1 MVGGRGPT
9 LRRRRLA
16 SELRILRERAG
27 ITGEQAGAELGWSV
41 SKISRIETCQV
52 GVRARDLAALLD
64 LYGVSGNRRDA
75 LTELAR
81 TAALRG
87 WWDTYESIPTE
98 YANYISLESEA
109 RTIRCFSQTLIH
121 GLLQTE
127 DYAHAVIRA
136 ALIPF
141 APAAEIDRRVEV
153 RMTRQKILKQ
163 DPPLNVWMI
172 LDQAAL
178 YRVVGDRDIMRR
190 QCEFLIQ
197 QGELPNV
204 TIQILTSAVGAHPG
218 ATTPFSIL
226 AFPEVYDP
234 DVVYIETL
242 TSSLWI
248 ENDSEVH
255 RYSLAFDQLRAIAVS
270 PDESAELISQ
280 AAGRLQMERGP
291 ARHAQQ
297 PDRPRHPHL
306 AEESA
311 Q

>member
-1 MVGGRGPT
+1 
-9 LRRRRLA
+9 
-16 SELRILRERAG
+16 
-27 ITGEQAGAELGWSV
+27 
-41 SKISRIETCQV
+41 
-52 GVRARDLAALLD
+52 
-64 LYGVSGNRRDA
+64 
-75 LTELAR
+75 
-81 TAALRG
+81 
-87 WWDTYESIPTE
+87 
-98 YANYISLESEA
+98 
-109 RTIRCFSQTLIH
+109 
-121 GLLQTE
+121 
-127 DYAHAVIRA
+127 
-136 ALIPF
+136 
-141 APAAEIDRRVEV
+141 
-153 RMTRQKILKQ
+153 MTRQKILKR
-163 DPPLNVWMI
+163 DPSLNVWMI

-248 ENDSEVH
+248 EDDSEVH

-291 ARHAQQ
+291 ARNAQQ
-297 PDRPRHPHL
+297 PDRSRHSHL
-306 AEESA
+306 AEEPA